1 MSRLVWLLFLS
12 TLFFAA
18 FTQAKP
24 LTPEK
29 VPEPLKPWI
38 SWVVQDNPELACPF
52 LYNSYEQKRCSWPT
66 QLTLDLTPAK
76 GVFSISWKV
85 YKDSWVSLPGD
96 SKHWPLNVTA
106 NGKPA
111 LVMDKNGIP
120 SIKLEAGRD
129 HLAKYQIKGEFL
141 WDTIPDNLKIP
152 DDTGLINL
160 AVNGLG
166 IPAPIIKDGQLWLK
180 ESESGLSKP
189 ENIQNN
195 LDIQVFRKIIDEV
208 PLQVLTRLELDVSG
222 EQREVKL
229 AFPLLNGFIPLQLQ
243 SPLPVRLEPDG
254 QLIVQVRPG
263 RWQIDIL
270 ARSTKEPDTLSFP
283 SSNVPKPSRSQAGA
297 WEREQDW
304 PESEIW
310 VFEARPELRVVEIE
324 QLGAIDASQTNLPE
338 DWRNLPAYKINQG
351 QAMGFKVI
359 RRGDPEPEP
368 NQLSLTRRLWL
379 DFDGKGYT
387 VNDTING
394 KMTNGWRLNA
404 LPNTQLGKVTLDG
417 NNQLI
422 TQQAGTSKQGVEVRK
437 GMIMLNADSRILGD
451 IDSMS
456 AVGWEQG
463 FHNVSAE
470 LNMPPGWRLLAAGGV
485 DNVPDSWISRW
496 TLLDLFLVL
505 ITALAVGRLW
515 NHYWGALALVTLVI
529 IWHEPG
535 APHYVW
541 LNILAATAL
550 LGVLPQGRFYKLT
563 RGYLNLCWL
572 ALVVIALP
580 FMVSQVR
587 IGIFPQLEYPW
598 QEIQVTGRTESPMPM
613 PAPASMPMDAM
624 DAAKEQLGGMAKRAR
639 SKSEY
644 DRVMSEEKEASTYY
658 GSSLERIDPKAKV
671 QTGPGLPQWQWNK
684 IYLSWN
690 GSVDSGQQLDLWY
703 LSPGMTMFLNFLR
716 VALVALLAL
725 LMFGVAEKFTPDF
738 IRKLGSG
745 NKATPLLLWFIVLP
759 FLSIPSPKVYAD
771 YPSEVL
777 LNELKTRLQEVEIPD
792 CLPACAQIQQMHVA
806 ITDKTIAITLQ
817 IDAQE
822 SVTLPLPSEYNQ
834 WFPNQVLDNGE
845 PAQALY
851 RSNNSLWINLGK
863 GEHQVIL
870 KGLTPLLS
878 KFTLPL
884 PLKPNRVTVEKSGWE
899 VVGLHENGW
908 SDEQLQFSRI
918 QQTRQDKTKPVLEPG
933 VLPPFVRVERTL
945 SVGLDWRVI
954 TQIIRISPADAAVV
968 ITVPLLPGE
977 SVTSPGIRVKDNAV
991 EVNMAAQQTL
1001 MQWESTLEKSDKIE
1015 LTAPQTD
1022 QWIEVWKADVSPIW
1036 HIEPSGIAMIHLNS
1050 EGQWL
1055 PEWHPWPG
1063 EKITLQITRPQAV
1076 EGQTLTIDNSSLG
1089 IKPGQRTQ
1097 DAELKLSLRSS
1108 QGSQHTLTL
1117 PEKAV
1122 LQSVSIDGQIQ
1133 PIRQQGRKLTLPV
1146 NPGKQD
1152 VLINWQ
1158 ETRAI
1163 ATAVTTPLLDLGQ
1176 DSVNTNLSISLG
1188 QDRWVLFVTGP
1199 RMGPAVLFWGVLIVI
1214 FILSLGLGKIPLTPL
1229 KSRHWFLL
1237 LVGLSQIP
1245 MASAGIVI
1253 AWLMLL
1259 GWRADQSASQWR
1271 YFNVLQMMIGG
1282 LTLLALGVLFS
1293 AVAQG
1298 LLSSPDMQISG
1309 NQSSAFLLNWYQD
1322 RSPPILPTATVI
1334 SVPLIVYRLL
1344 MLAWALWLAVSLL
1357 NWLKWG
1363 WGCFSSNG
1371 LWHKAAVKEK
1381 AVVVAAEKS
1390 NDAGI

>member
-1 MSRLVWLLFLS
+1 MIRLIWLLFG
-12 TLFFAA
+12 TLLFASYA
-18 FTQAKP
+18 QAKP
-24 LTPEK
+24 LTREQ

-38 SWVVQDNPELACPF
+38 SWVLQDNPELACPF

-96 SKHWPLNVTA
+96 SKHWPLNVTV
-106 NGKPA
+106 NDKPA

-120 SIKLEAGRD
+120 SMKLMAGLE
-129 HLAKYQIKGEFL
+129 HLATYQIKGEFL
-141 WDTIPDNLKIP
+141 WDVIPDNMAIP
-152 DDTGLINL
+152 DDTGLIGL
-160 AVNGLG
+160 TVNGLR
-166 IPAPIIKDGQLWLK
+166 IPAPSIKDGQLWLK
-180 ESESGLSKP
+180 ESDSGSGKP

-195 LDIQVFRKIIDEV
+195 LDIQAFRKIIDEV

-229 AFPLLNGFIPLQLQ
+229 AFPLLEGFVPMQLQ
-243 SPLPVRLEPDG
+243 SPLPARLEPDG

-263 RWQIDIL
+263 RWQIEIL
-270 ARSTKEPDTLSFP
+270 ARITKEPATISFP
-283 SSNVPKPSRSQAGA
+283 SSSLGTDK
-297 WEREQDW
+297 DW

-310 VFEARPELRVVEIE
+310 AFEARPELRIVEIE
-324 QLGAIDASQTNLPE
+324 QLSAIDASQTNLPE
-338 DWRNLPAYKINQG
+338 DWKNLPAYKINQG

-368 NQLSLTRRLWL
+368 NRLTIARKLWL

-387 VNDTING
+387 VNDAING

-404 LPNTQLGKVTLDG
+404 LPTTQLGKVTLDG

-422 TQQAGTSKQGVEVRK
+422 TQETKTQKQGVEVRK
-437 GMIMLNADSRILGD
+437 GMIMLDADSRITGD
-451 IDSMS
+451 IDTLS

-463 FHNVSAE
+463 FHAVRAE
-470 LNMPPGWRLLAAGGV
+470 LNLPPGWRLLAASGV

-505 ITALAVGRLW
+505 ITALATARLW
-515 NHYWGALALVTLVI
+515 NRYWGVLALVTLVI

-563 RGYLNLCWL
+563 RWYRNGCWL
-572 ALVVIALP
+572 TLVVIAVP

-587 IGIFPQLEYPW
+587 MGIYPQLEYPW
-598 QEIQVTGRTESPMPM
+598 QDIHVTSRADNLVSTMPVTMPM
-613 PAPASMPMDAM
+613 EAM
-624 DAAKEQLGGMAKRAR
+624 DAAQQQLGGVAKRAR
-639 SKSEY
+639 GKSETNRAMPEQKALGAY
-644 DRVMSEEKEASTYY
+644 S
-658 GSSLERIDPKAKV
+658 GSSAVSLERIDPNAKV
-671 QTGPGLPQWQWNK
+671 QTGPGLPQWQWTR

-703 LSPGMTMFLNFLR
+703 LSPGMTMLLNFLR
-716 VALVALLAL
+716 VALVAILAL
-725 LMFGVAEKFTPDF
+725 LMFGVAEKFRPWFKST
-738 IRKLGSG
+738 S
-745 NKATPLLLWFIVLP
+745 PLLLWVLLLP
-759 FLSIPSPKVYAD
+759 LLSIPSPKVYAD
-771 YPSEVL
+771 YPSESL
-777 LNELKTRLQEVEIPD
+777 LTELKNRLQEVEIPD
-792 CLPACAQIQQMHVA
+792 CLPGCAQIQQMNVA
-806 ITDKTIAITLQ
+806 ITDKTIEIGLQ
-817 IDAQE
+817 IHAQE

-834 WFPNQVLDNGE
+834 WFPNQVLVNGK

-851 RSNNSLWINLGK
+851 RNNNTLWINLTK
-863 GEHQVIL
+863 GEHNVIL

-899 VVGLHENGW
+899 VIGLHENGW
-908 SDEQLQFSRI
+908 SDDQLQFSRI
-918 QQTRQDKTKPVLEPG
+918 QQTRQDKSKPVLEPG
-933 VLPPFVRVERTL
+933 VLPPFVRVERLL

-954 TQIIRISPADAAVV
+954 TRIIRISPADSAVV
-968 ITVPLLPGE
+968 LTVPLLPGE
-977 SVTSPGIRVKDNAV
+977 SVTSPEIRVKDNAV
-991 EVNMAAQQTL
+991 EVSMAAQQTS
-1001 MQWESTLEKSDKIE
+1001 MQWESTLEKSDKID
-1015 LTAPQTD
+1015 LIAPETD

-1036 HIEPSGIAMIHLNS
+1036 HIDPSDIAMIHLNS

-1063 EKITLQITRPQAV
+1063 EKIALQITRPLAV
-1076 EGQTLTIDNSSLG
+1076 KGQTLTIDNSSLS

-1097 DAELKLSLRSS
+1097 DAELKISLRSS
-1108 QGSQHTLTL
+1108 QGTQHTLTL

-1122 LQSVSIDGQIQ
+1122 LQSVAIDGQIQ

-1146 NPGKQD
+1146 NPGKQE
-1152 VLINWQ
+1152 VLVSWQ
-1158 ETRAI
+1158 EARSI
-1163 ATAVTTPLLDLGQ
+1163 ATAVTTPVLDLGQ

-1188 QDRWVLFVTGP
+1188 QDRWVLFVMGP
-1199 RMGPAVLFWGVLIVI
+1199 RMGPAVLFWGVLVVI

-1229 KSRHWFLL
+1229 KNWHWFLL

-1259 GWRADQSASQWR
+1259 GWRAKQSAADWR
-1271 YFNVLQMMIGG
+1271 YFNALQISIGG
-1282 LTLLALGVLFS
+1282 LTVLALGVLFA

-1298 LLSSPDMQISG
+1298 LLSSPDMQITG

-1322 RSPPILPTATVI
+1322 RSLSTLPTATVI

-1363 WGCFSSNG
+1363 WVCFSSNG
-1371 LWHKAAVKEK
+1371 LWNKAVVKEK
-1381 AVVVAAEKS
+1381 AVAVDAEKP
-1390 NDAGI
+1390 

>member
-1 MSRLVWLLFLS
+1 MNRLVWLLLLS
-12 TLFFAA
+12 TLFFVS
-18 FTQAKP
+18 FSQAKP
-24 LTPEK
+24 LTREQ
-29 VPEPLKPWI
+29 VPEPLKSWI
-38 SWVVQDNPELACPF
+38 GWVVQDNPELACPF

-66 QLTLDLTPAK
+66 QLTLELAPAK

-96 SKHWPLNVTA
+96 NKHWPLNVTV

-120 SIKLEAGRD
+120 AIKLAAGLE

-141 WDTIPDNLKIP
+141 WDTVPDNLRIP
-152 DDTGLINL
+152 DDTGLISL
-160 AVNGLG
+160 TVNGLS
-166 IPAPIIKDGQLWLK
+166 IPAPAIKDGQLWLK
-180 ESESGLSKP
+180 ESESGQSNA
-189 ENIQNN
+189 ENVQNS
-195 LDIQVFRKIIDEV
+195 LGIQVFRKMIDEV

-222 EQREVKL
+222 EQREIKL
-229 AFPLLNGFIPLQLQ
+229 ANPLLNGFIPLQLQ
-243 SPLPVRLEPDG
+243 SPLPARLEPDG

-263 RWQIDIL
+263 QWQIEIV
-270 ARSTKEPDTLSFP
+270 ARNTKELSTIP
-283 SSNVPKPSRSQAGA
+283 YPMASK
-297 WEREQDW
+297 DW

-310 VFEARPELRVVEIE
+310 TFEARPELRVVEIE
-324 QLGAIDASQTNLPE
+324 QLSAIDASQTSLPE

-351 QAMGFKVI
+351 QAMAFKVI

-368 NQLSLTRRLWL
+368 NQLSINRRLWL

-387 VNDTING
+387 FNDAVNG
-394 KMTNGWRLNA
+394 KMTSGWRLNA
-404 LPNTQLGKVTLDG
+404 LPDMQLGKVTLDG

-422 TQQAGTSKQGVEVRK
+422 TQQAGTNKQGVELRK
-437 GMIMLNADSRILGD
+437 GMIMLNADSRIKGD

-456 AVGWEQG
+456 AVGWEQR
-463 FHNVSAE
+463 FHTVNAE
-470 LNMPPGWRLLAAGGV
+470 LNLPPGWRLLAASGV

-505 ITALAVGRLW
+505 ITALATARLW
-515 NHYWGALALVTLVI
+515 NRYWGALALITLVI

-563 RGYLNLCWL
+563 RGYLNVCWL
-572 ALVVIALP
+572 ALVVIAVP

-587 IGIFPQLEYPW
+587 MGIYPQLEYPW
-598 QEIQVTGRTESPMPM
+598 QAIQAINRAESPM
-613 PAPASMPMDAM
+613 PAPATMPMEAM
-624 DAAKEQLGGMAKRAR
+624 DAAQQQLGKMAKRTP

-644 DRVMSEEKEASTYY
+644 DSAMSEEKVSDAYY
-658 GSSLERIDPKAKV
+658 GGSAANFERIDPKAKV
-671 QTGPGLPQWQWNK
+671 QTGPGLPQWQWTK

-703 LSPGMTMFLNFLR
+703 LSPGMTMLLNFLR
-716 VALVALLAL
+716 VALVAILAL
-725 LMFGVAEKFTPDF
+725 LMFGVAEKFMPRF
-738 IRKLGSG
+738 ISKSG
-745 NKATPLLLWFIVLP
+745 RGKGATPLLLWFIVLP
-759 FLSIPSPKVYAD
+759 FLSMPSPMAYAD
-771 YPSEVL
+771 YPSEAL

-792 CLPACAQIQQMHVA
+792 CLPGCAQIAQMNVA
-806 ITDKTIAITLQ
+806 ITDKTIEITLR

-822 SVTLPLPSEYNQ
+822 SVTLPLPSEYTQ
-834 WFPNQVLDNGE
+834 WFPHQVLDNGE

-851 RSNNSLWINLGK
+851 RNNNNLWINLNK

-884 PLKPNRVTVEKSGWE
+884 PLKPSRVTVEKSGWE

-918 QQTRQDKTKPVLEPG
+918 QQTQQDKAKPVLEPG
-933 VLPPFVRVERTL
+933 VLPPFVRVERIVSL
-945 SVGLDWRVI
+945 GLDWRVI
-954 TQIIRISPADAAVV
+954 TQIIRISPADSAVV
-968 ITVPLLPGE
+968 LSVPLLPGE
-977 SVTSPGIRVKDNAV
+977 SVTSPGVRVKNNAV
-991 EVNMAAQQTL
+991 EVNMAAQQAV
-1001 MQWESTLEKSDKIE
+1001 MQWESTLEKSEQIE
-1015 LTAPQTD
+1015 LTAPQTE

-1036 HIEPSGIAMIHLNS
+1036 HIDPSGIAMIHLNS

-1055 PEWHPWPG
+1055 PEWHPWQG

-1117 PEKAV
+1117 PENAV
-1122 LQSVSIDGQIQ
+1122 LQSVSIDGQTQ

-1152 VLINWQ
+1152 VLIRWQ
-1158 ETRAI
+1158 ETKAI
-1163 ATAVTTPLLDLGQ
+1163 TSAVTTPLVDLGQ

-1188 QDRWVLFVTGP
+1188 QDRWVLFVMGP

-1245 MASAGIVI
+1245 MAFAGIVI
-1253 AWLMLL
+1253 AWLMGL
-1259 GWRADQSASQWR
+1259 GWRASQSATELR
-1271 YFNVLQMMIGG
+1271 YFNALQTIIGG
-1282 LTLLALGVLFS
+1282 LTVLALGVLFA

-1298 LLSSPDMQISG
+1298 LLNSPDMQITG

-1322 RSPPILPTATVI
+1322 RSLSTLPAATVI
-1334 SVPLIVYRLL
+1334 SVPLLVYRLL

-1363 WGCFSSNG
+1363 WSCFSSNG
-1371 LWHKAAVKEK
+1371 LWNKAAVKEK
-1381 AVVVAAEKS
+1381 VVVVETGKS
-1390 NDAGI
+1390 NDAGF

>member
-1 MSRLVWLLFLS
+1 MNRLVWLLCLS
-12 TLFFAA
+12 ILFFAS

-24 LTPEK
+24 LTREQ

-66 QLTLDLTPAK
+66 QLSLDLTSSK

-85 YKDSWVSLPGD
+85 YKESWVSLPGD
-96 SKHWPLNVTA
+96 SKHWPLNVTV

-111 LVMDKNGIP
+111 LVMNKNGIP
-120 SIKLEAGRD
+120 SIKLAADLD
-129 HLAKYQIKGEFL
+129 HQATYHIKGEFL
-141 WDTIPDNLKIP
+141 WDVIPDNLMIP

-160 AVNGLG
+160 TIKGLA
-166 IPAPIIKDGQLWLK
+166 IPAPTIKDGQLWLK
-180 ESESGLSKP
+180 ESDSGQSKP

-195 LDIQVFRKIIDEV
+195 LEIQAFRKIIDEV

-229 AFPLLNGFIPLQLQ
+229 AYPLLNGFIPLQLQ
-243 SPLPVRLEPDG
+243 SPLPARLEPDG
-254 QLIVQVRPG
+254 QLVVQVRPG
-263 RWQIDIL
+263 RWQIEIL
-270 ARSTKEPDTLSFP
+270 ARISKNPDMIPYPKES
-283 SSNVPKPSRSQAGA
+283 K
-297 WEREQDW
+297 DW

-310 VFEARPELRVVEIE
+310 VFESRPELRVVEIE
-324 QLGAIDASQTNLPE
+324 QLNTIDASQTNLPE
-338 DWRNLPAYKINQG
+338 DWKNLPAYKINQG
-351 QAMGFKVI
+351 QVMGFKVI

-387 VNDTING
+387 VNDAING
-394 KMTNGWRLNA
+394 KMTSGWRLNT
-404 LPNTQLGKVTLDG
+404 LPDTQLGKVTLDG

-422 TQQAGTSKQGVEVRK
+422 TQQAGTEKQGVEVRK
-437 GMIMLNADSRILGD
+437 GMIMLNADSRIKGD
-451 IDSMS
+451 IDTIS
-456 AVGWEQG
+456 AVGWEQT

-470 LNMPPGWRLLAAGGV
+470 LNLPPGWRLLAASGV

-505 ITALAVGRLW
+505 ITALATGRIW

-535 APHYVW
+535 APHYTW

-563 RGYLNLCWL
+563 RWYLNVCWL
-572 ALVVIALP
+572 ALVVITVP

-587 IGIFPQLEYPW
+587 MGIYPQLENPW
-598 QEIQVTGRTESPMPM
+598 QDIHVTSRAESPM
-613 PAPASMPMDAM
+613 PAPATMPMEAM
-624 DAAKEQLGGMAKRAR
+624 DAAQQQLGELAKRAR
-639 SKSEY
+639 SKNEY
-644 DRVMSEEKEASTYY
+644 ERAMPEQKASGAYY
-658 GSSLERIDPKAKV
+658 GSSATNFERIDPKAKV

-684 IYLSWN
+684 VYLSWN
-690 GSVDSGQQLDLWY
+690 GSVDPGQQLGLWY
-703 LSPGMTMFLNFLR
+703 LSPGMTMLLNFLR
-716 VALVALLAL
+716 VALVAILAL
-725 LMFGVAEKFTPDF
+725 LMFGVAEKFRPDF
-738 IRKLGSG
+738 IRKLGMG
-745 NKATPLLLWFIVLP
+745 NKATPLLIWFILLP
-759 FLSIPSPKVYAD
+759 LLSIPSPNIQAAEF
-771 YPSEVL
+771 PSETL
-777 LNELKTRLQEVEIPD
+777 LNELKNRLQEVEMPD
-792 CLPACAQIQQMHVA
+792 CLPVCAQIQQMNMV
-806 ITDKTIAITLQ
+806 ITDKIIEITLQ

-845 PAQALY
+845 PAQAVY
-851 RSNNSLWINLGK
+851 RNNNTLWINLKK
-863 GEHQVIL
+863 GEHKVIL

-884 PLKPNRVTVEKSGWE
+884 PLKPNRITVEKSGWE
-899 VVGLHENGW
+899 VVGVHENGW
-908 SDEQLQFSRI
+908 SDDQLQFSRI

-933 VLPPFVRVERTL
+933 VLPPFVRVERLL

-954 TQIIRISPADAAVV
+954 TRIIRISPADSAVV
-968 ITVPLLPGE
+968 LTVPLLPGE
-977 SVTSPGIRVKDNAV
+977 SVTSPGVRVKDNAV
-991 EVNMAAQQTL
+991 EVNMAAQQTV
-1001 MQWESTLEKSDKIE
+1001 MQWDSTLEKTDKIE
-1015 LTAPQTD
+1015 LIAPQTD
-1022 QWIEVWKADVSPIW
+1022 QWIEVWQVDVSPIW
-1036 HIEPSGIAMIHLNS
+1036 HIDPSGIAMIHLNS

-1063 EKITLQITRPQAV
+1063 EKITLQITRPKAV
-1076 EGQTLTIDNSSLG
+1076 EGQTLTIDSSSLG

-1117 PEKAV
+1117 PENAV
-1122 LQSVSIDGQIQ
+1122 LQSVAIDGQTQ

-1146 NPGKQD
+1146 NPGKQE
-1152 VLINWQ
+1152 VLISWQ
-1158 ETRAI
+1158 ETKAI

-1188 QDRWVLFVTGP
+1188 QDRWVLFVMGP

-1214 FILSLGLGKIPLTPL
+1214 FILSLALGKIRLTPL
-1229 KSRHWFLL
+1229 KNWHWFLL

-1259 GWRADQSASQWR
+1259 GWRANQTVTGWR
-1271 YFNVLQMMIGG
+1271 YFNALQIIIGG
-1282 LTLLALGVLFS
+1282 LTVLAVGVLFA

-1298 LLSSPDMQISG
+1298 LLNSPDMQITG
-1309 NQSSAFLLNWYQD
+1309 NQSSAFFLNWYQD
-1322 RSPPILPTATVI
+1322 RSLSTLPTATVI

-1371 LWHKAAVKEK
+1371 LWNKATVKEK
-1381 AVVVAAEKS
+1381 EIVVETDK
-1390 NDAGI
+1390 GTL